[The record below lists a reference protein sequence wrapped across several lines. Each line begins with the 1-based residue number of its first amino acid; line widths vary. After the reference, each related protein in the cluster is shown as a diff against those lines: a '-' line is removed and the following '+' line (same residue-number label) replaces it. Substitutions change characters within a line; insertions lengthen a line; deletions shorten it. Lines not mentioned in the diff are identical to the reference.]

1 MDNITATSA
10 KIKVTHNG
18 KMADSWYGLLTTD
31 TTTRED
37 ELIEQTVAE
46 LIAGDL
52 SSQLIFNK
60 NYTKILSPLS
70 PNTTYKYIA
79 FGLTEDGVVY
89 GDRAVVEF
97 ATLAGNNGGSDEPVE
112 DEVYD
117 NMLPNPAWRIASDF
131 TRFYRVAKCVTHRI
145 WLDLCQISQHPPT
158 S

>member
-1 MDNITATSA
+1 VDNITATSA

-46 LIAGDL
+46 LTTGDL

-70 PNTTYKYIA
+70 PSTTYKYIA

-97 ATLAGNNGGSDEPVE
+97 ATLAPPPFSKGRLTTPQTPLRLGKQI
-112 DEVYD
+112 EVI
-117 NMLPNPAWRIASDF
+117 NF
-131 TRFYRVAKCVTHRI
+131 
-145 WLDLCQISQHPPT
+145 
-158 S
+158 

>member
-1 MDNITATSA
+1 MASHSSVLAWRIPWTRGAWRATVHG
-10 KIKVTHNG
+10 VTHNG

-70 PNTTYKYIA
+70 PSTTYKYIA

-97 ATLAGNNGGSDEPVE
+97 ATLAPIPFSKGRLTTPQTPLRLGKQI
-112 DEVYD
+112 EVI
-117 NMLPNPAWRIASDF
+117 NF
-131 TRFYRVAKCVTHRI
+131 
-145 WLDLCQISQHPPT
+145 
-158 S
+158 

>member
-1 MDNITATSA
+1 VDNITATSA

-70 PNTTYKYIA
+70 PSTTYKYIA

-97 ATLAGNNGGSDEPVE
+97 ATLAPIPFSKGRLTTPQTPLRPGKQINTTT
-112 DEVYD
+112 
-117 NMLPNPAWRIASDF
+117 LP
-131 TRFYRVAKCVTHRI
+131 H
-145 WLDLCQISQHPPT
+145 
-158 S
+158 